1 MAMAEMDLG
10 NAIFEYGQTYVALS
24 RIQTIEGLYLTAFHP
39 QRIKAN
45 PSVMEFYKNIDKRTP
60 KIGLSPSSLSP
71 GFSQFSYNP
80 SSGDDA
86 PSVRQEK
93 KSISTSIVEDSKKT
107 ENNVKIIRL

>member
-24 RIQTIEGLYLTAFHP
+24 RIQTIDGLYLTAFHP

-45 PSVMEFYKNIDKRTP
+45 PTVMEFYKNIDTYVRA
-60 KIGLSPSSLSP
+60 GLSPSTRSP

-86 PSVRQEK
+86 PAVVGTVK
-93 KSISTSIVEDSKKT
+93 KSISFPVVEDTKKT